1 MRPNFQIWLL
11 LLIIAGAA
19 CTSHDRPSSSSSLDI
34 GDPAPPLFVGEWL
47 KGEPVQ
53 QYEKGMVYVVEFW
66 ATWCIPCKAAM
77 PHLSDLAREY
87 KDRVRFIGMDVKERK
102 TTPLE
107 KIKAFVDSMGHRMDY
122 TVAVQDSTF
131 METNWLEAA
140 KVQGIPQTFV
150 INKQGI
156 LAWIGH
162 PAELEAVLPRIL
174 DNTWDI
180 KAVLIKR
187 NEDSYLRELEDSLI
201 WEMDLRKYKGDRLN
215 PDEPGEPDSLL
226 AAIDKIVSIEPK
238 LKYTPFIAFHTF
250 STLLKT
256 DPQKAYAYGK
266 VAMVTP
272 TYEEPVYSIIRQRV
286 VHDAER
292 LDLPPEIYR
301 LGAEAYQLEI
311 DNLVYPELVDM
322 SKLYKEMGTLYW
334 RAGDRLKATEA
345 QQKAIDM
352 LRARQDF
359 SKAEMDTLVYQLRG
373 YSEL

>member
-1 MRPNFQIWLL
+1 MRHNHLWLL
-11 LLIIAGAA
+11 LLIIATAA
-19 CTSHDRPSSSSSLDI
+19 CTEHAQPSSSGPLNV

-77 PHLSDLAREY
+77 PHLSDLARKY
-87 KDRVRFIGMDVKERK
+87 KDRVHFIGMDIKEK
-102 TTPLE
+102 KATPLE
-107 KIKAFVDSMGHRMDY
+107 KVKAFVDSMGHRMDY
-122 TVAVQDSTF
+122 TVAVQDSNL

-140 KVQGIPQTFV
+140 AVQGIPQTFV
-150 INKQGI
+150 INKQGK

-162 PAELEAVLPRIL
+162 PSELEAVLPRIL

-187 NEDSYLRELEDSLI
+187 NEDRYLRELEDSLI
-201 WEMDLRKYKGDRLN
+201 WEMDLRKYWGDRLN
-215 PDEPGEPDSLL
+215 PDDRGQPDSML

-266 VAMVTP
+266 IAMVTP
-272 TYEEPVYSIIRQRV
+272 TYEEPVYSIIRRRV
-286 VHDAER
+286 VYEADS

-301 LGAEAYQLEI
+301 LGAEASQLEI
-311 DNLVYPELVDM
+311 DNLVYPELFDM
-322 SKLYKEMGTLYW
+322 SVLYGAMATLYW

-352 LRARQDF
+352 LKARPGF
-359 SKAEMDTLVYQLRG
+359 SKAEMDTLVYRLREYG
-373 YSEL
+373 EL